1 MFASL
6 SAGPQ
11 HELLASNHNSD
22 NAFRIGKGGPD
33 IYCLV
38 IQIEKVHGLFSL
50 AEPPQD
56 HEIPDSNSKHENA
69 VQAWLSYSYF
79 GTVIQ
84 TKRFQITCKANDPS
98 TTGIQGFVA
107 IADGFKLRSS
117 VSQLAEFFAEEANGI
132 LKIFLCTDG
141 AVLGSAKVDI
151 KRLLSLEGEEDFV
164 ERMGRG
170 DFAIVRH
177 GSSSRGVED
186 FARIESPPSIEVIVS
201 LKREETTVQ
210 AIESSTT
217 VSSQTSP
224 KPNKNLR
231 RQPQLLPPPQDPA
244 SSAHTPCSTSTGS
257 ITPSSLV
264 DDRIKFEK
272 ERRKWE
278 EWRHKEEIK
287 WHQKMREQES
297 AAIKSLEQQSK
308 AQEKARDKAA
318 EASRQE
324 FAKLET
330 RLRKALAEVE
340 KRERRVRTLEASR
353 EAEHTTKMAEVQLKE
368 RLVKEEITHAVE
380 LEVSSSIFDFM
391 PKGRQKRDTEHLN
404 TSLHSTFPTPFILN

>member
-1 MFASL
+1 MFAS
-6 SAGPQ
+6 SAAGPQ

-38 IQIEKVHGLFSL
+38 IQIENVHGLSSL
-50 AEPPQD
+50 AEPLQD
-56 HEIPDSNSKHENA
+56 DKIPGSNCNLDNA

-84 TKRFQITCKANDPS
+84 TQKFRISCKANVPS
-98 TTGIQGFVA
+98 STGIQGYVA

-151 KRLLSLEGEEDFV
+151 KRLLSLEGEEEFV

-177 GSSSRGVED
+177 GSSRRGVED
-186 FARIESPPSIEVIVS
+186 ATLIESPPSIEVVVS

-210 AIESSTT
+210 VIESSTT

-224 KPNKNLR
+224 KPNKNMR
-231 RQPQLLPPPQDPA
+231 QQPQPLPPPEDPA
-244 SSAHTPCSTSTGS
+244 SSVHMPCSTSTS
-257 ITPSSLV
+257 TDSTTRSSLV

-278 EWRHKEEIK
+278 EWRHKEELK

-297 AAIKSLEQQSK
+297 AAIESLEQQSK
-308 AQEKARDKAA
+308 AREKDRDKAA

-380 LEVSSSIFDFM
+380 LEVSSSFNLSLISCLW
-391 PKGRQKRDTEHLN
+391 RDTEHL
-404 TSLHSTFPTPFILN
+404 TRAFTPLFQPPSS